1 MTSWLLLSKSSA
13 NVSFPLGPSKT
24 YCLSTFSHG
33 SARRC
38 WLSSSRSRV
47 NSFSLASNAVRAE
60 SHSACETTGWS
71 LILLLPSFVIVLV
84 LSVRQKILIALAVM
98 FIPVPPDPLL
108 EKGRQVF
115 CQCRPASSVPLCG
128 FLIGQLHLV

>member
-1 MTSWLLLSKSSA
+1 MSWLLFSKSSA
-13 NVSFPLGPSKT
+13 NVSRPLGPSKT

-38 WLSSSRSRV
+38 RLSSSRSRV
-47 NSFSLASNAVRAE
+47 NSFSLASNAVRSE
-60 SHSACETTGWS
+60 SNSAYETTGWS

-84 LSVRQKILIALAVM
+84 LSVRQKTLLALAVM
-98 FIPVPPDPLL
+98 FIPVPPDSLL
-108 EKGRQVF
+108 EKGCQVS
-115 CQCRPASSVPLCG
+115 CQCRPASNVPLCG